1 MDRDNWNI
9 NDEMDEADIFGASVF
24 DDEDLDLLLEEDMPK
39 SAHKE
44 SKGKT
49 KSGEKGAEDKK
60 LDMNDI
66 IEKGKKG
73 NLSAAELDDAIEE
86 FGYDKLYETLED
98 NEIDIPA
105 DELLASELEDI
116 ENEVERYSQG
126 ESMERMLEQEGLAID
141 DPVRMYLKE
150 IGKVPLLTAKRE
162 RELAELMAEGDE
174 AAKDELVEANL
185 RLVVSIAKRYV
196 GKGMF
201 FLDLIQEG
209 NLGLMKAV
217 DKFDYTKG
225 YKFSTYATCWIR

>member
-73 NLSAAELDDAIEE
+73 NLSAAELDDAIE
-86 FGYDKLYETLED
+86 
-98 NEIDIPA
+98 
-105 DELLASELEDI
+105 
-116 ENEVERYSQG
+116 
-126 ESMERMLEQEGLAID
+126 
-141 DPVRMYLKE
+141 
-150 IGKVPLLTAKRE
+150 
-162 RELAELMAEGDE
+162 
-174 AAKDELVEANL
+174 
-185 RLVVSIAKRYV
+185 
-196 GKGMF
+196 
-201 FLDLIQEG
+201 
-209 NLGLMKAV
+209 
-217 DKFDYTKG
+217 
-225 YKFSTYATCWIR
+225 